1 MSVLNDIRQSIQQR
15 LRNQSVDALRAVDKA
30 AKVIRYLHLHDCT
43 VQQVTIRPDH
53 VVIDI
58 DQPGQWLKGSIHI
71 TRVNGRY
78 REIVKVAPVLGCQVQ
93 WIEREA
99 HALLQREG

>member
-1 MSVLNDIRQSIQQR
+1 MSVLNDIRESIQLR
-15 LRNQSVDALRAVDKA
+15 LRTQSVAAMRAVDKA
-30 AKVIRYLHLHDCT
+30 AKAIRYLHLHGCT

-53 VVIDI
+53 VVIEI
-58 DQPGQWLKGSIHI
+58 DQPGEWLKGSMHI

-78 REIVKVAPVLGCQVQ
+78 REVVRVAPVLGCQVQ

-99 HALLQREG
+99 HVLLQREG